1 MSGGEKKS
9 SPSVQKDVNPV
20 FNFFC
25 DFVQVAEEERIFI
38 AVKDIGVWSCEALSG
53 RVGPQVS

>member
-9 SPSVQKDVNPV
+9 SPAVQKDVNPV
-20 FNFFC
+20 FNFVC
-25 DFVQVAEEERIFI
+25 DFVGVAEEERLTI
-38 AVKDIGVWSCEALSG
+38 AVKDIGVWSCEALAG